1 MPEILKANPRILVVD
16 DDPDIRTI
24 LKMIL
29 TGGGFE
35 VTLAAD
41 GEAGWK
47 SASENPPDL
56 LLTDIMMPGLDGFE
70 LLQRVRADPRT
81 RSLPVILL
89 SAKSSSDD
97 VARGVDL
104 GADEYLTK
112 PCPKAEL
119 LAKVRWSIDRSALL
133 VK

>member
-1 MPEILKANPRILVVD
+1 MPETTKANPRILVVD

-56 LLTDIMMPGLDGFE
+56 LLTDIMMPGLDGFG

-81 RSLPVILL
+81 RSVPVILL
-89 SAKSSSDD
+89 SAKSGSDD
-97 VARGVDL
+97 IARGLDL
-104 GADEYLTK
+104 GADEYLAK

-119 LAKVRWSIDRSALL
+119 LAKVRWSIDRSLIPL
-133 VK
+133 K

>member
-1 MPEILKANPRILVVD
+1 MPETMKANPRILVVD

-29 TGGGFE
+29 TGGGIE

-56 LLTDIMMPGLDGFE
+56 LLTDIMMPGLDGFG

-89 SAKSSSDD
+89 SAKSSPDD
-97 VARGVDL
+97 IARGFDL

-119 LAKVRWSIDRSALL
+119 LAKVRTNIACPASL
-133 VK
+133 VE